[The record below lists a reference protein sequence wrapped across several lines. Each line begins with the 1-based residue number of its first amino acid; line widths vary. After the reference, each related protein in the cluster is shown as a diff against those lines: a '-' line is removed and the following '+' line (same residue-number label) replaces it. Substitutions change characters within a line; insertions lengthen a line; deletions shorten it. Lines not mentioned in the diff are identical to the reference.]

1 MTDVLAEVVAEGF
14 NILLIMRTLTDCLTV
29 ILPVFVIVL
38 KVVKAGAAAR
48 VPQPS
53 VGKHLFGIIENKFLR
68 VDVFQE
74 PGERFTLELFFELE
88 SSLQTS

>member
-1 MTDVLAEVVAEGF
+1 MTHVLAEVVARVLQHYE
-14 NILLIMRTLTDCLTV
+14 NTKMLYWV
-29 ILPVFVIVL
+29 LPVFVIVL
-38 KVVKAGAAAR
+38 KVVQAGAAAR

>member
-14 NILLIMRTLTDCLTV
+14 NILLIMKTLTV

-38 KVVKAGAAAR
+38 KVVQAGAAAR

-74 PGERFTLELFFELE
+74 PGERFTLELFLELKP
-88 SSLQTS
+88 SLQTS

>member
-1 MTDVLAEVVAEGF
+1 MR
-14 NILLIMRTLTDCLTV
+14 MRTLNLTGTV
-29 ILPVFVIVL
+29 VFIPVFIIVL
-38 KVVKAGAAAR
+38 KVVQAGAAAR

-53 VGKHLFGIIENKFLR
+53 VGENMFGIIEDKFLR
-68 VDVFQE
+68 VDVLQE

>member
-1 MTDVLAEVVAEGF
+1 MTHVLAEVVARVFQHYE
-14 NILLIMRTLTDCLTV
+14 NTKMLCWV
-29 ILPVFVIVL
+29 LPVFVIVL
-38 KVVKAGAAAR
+38 KVVQASAAAR

-53 VGKHLFGIIENKFLR
+53 VGKNLFGIIENKFLR

>member
-1 MTDVLAEVVAEGF
+1 MR
-14 NILLIMRTLTDCLTV
+14 MRTLKLTV
-29 ILPVFVIVL
+29 TVVFIPVFIIVL
-38 KVVKAGAAAR
+38 KVVKASTAAR

-53 VGKHLFGIIENKFLR
+53 VGEDMFGIIEYEFLR

-74 PGERFTLELFFELE
+74 PGKRFTLELFFELK